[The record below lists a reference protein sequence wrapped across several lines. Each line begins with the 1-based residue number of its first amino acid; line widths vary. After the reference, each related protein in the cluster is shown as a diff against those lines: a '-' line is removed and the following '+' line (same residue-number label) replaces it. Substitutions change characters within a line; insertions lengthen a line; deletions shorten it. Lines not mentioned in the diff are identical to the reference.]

1 MSLNDSV
8 LEGDFDFMNR
18 YHPTSNSNIIRTKVD
33 SFVGTTV
40 AVISLDGVPLE
51 CQVLC
56 KLLEIS
62 SRGFLLKVKEGA
74 QNFPQGVVIF
84 GSSCSFKA
92 VDDRK

>member
-18 YHPTSNSNIIRTKVD
+18 YHPPSNIIRTKVD

-40 AVISLDGVPLE
+40 AVISLDGVQLE

-62 SRGFLLKVKEGA
+62 SHGFLLKVKEGA